1 MQAPIFACVTGPRM
15 LFDLRH
21 SCAPKRMQKSKR
33 GKGRDTV
40 CKNGTIQ
47 RFMEHLNP
55 RSFLVAAL
63 NEPNDLEPGPCFFRC
78 NIQHLP
84 TSREVVLYDRSSHDL
99 TGVERLMNF
108 GAPLPAF
115 GNFAGKDLCNL
126 QDPDPKIVGSTSIV
140 LTSYV
145 HVSESS
151 LHPRRPKS

>member
-1 MQAPIFACVTGPRM
+1 MQVPIFACVTGPRM
-15 LFDLRH
+15 LFDLCH
-21 SCAPKRMQKSKR
+21 SCAPKRMQKSKQ

-47 RFMEHLNP
+47 RFIEHLNP
-55 RSFLVAAL
+55 QSFLVAAL

-99 TGVERLMNF
+99 TGVERFMNF

-126 QDPDPKIVGSTSIV
+126 QDPDPKIVGSASIV

-145 HVSESS
+145 HVSASS
-151 LHPRRPKS
+151 LHPRMPKS